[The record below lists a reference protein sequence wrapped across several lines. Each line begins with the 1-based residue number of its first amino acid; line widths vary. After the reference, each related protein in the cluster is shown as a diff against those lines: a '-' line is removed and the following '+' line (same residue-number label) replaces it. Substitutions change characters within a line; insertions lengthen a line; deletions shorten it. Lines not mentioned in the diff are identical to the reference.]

1 MPTSVSRRQ
10 RNLSP
15 TAVDVVLMRT
25 KEILS
30 TMLYYLWL
38 RPNCCPL
45 REERAAAKYKLKG
58 NLSIVSDK
66 LAVRKQT
73 PNRPA

>member
-1 MPTSVSRRQ
+1 MGIITE
-10 RNLSP
+10 LSEGYQNSKSI
-15 TAVDVVLMRT
+15 TY
-25 KEILS
+25 ELS

-58 NLSIVSDK
+58 KSELEGQVLFFSTILLSK
-66 LAVRKQT
+66 
-73 PNRPA
+73 